1 MYNTDFKVKYYDIKN
16 ELIQKYS
23 NETNDYTSDDILDVC
38 NKLYMDEL
46 SSVFYAEDILDD
58 KIDNGMKLVLE
69 KMLINPDFKIAFDE
83 MILLLN
89 KGKSDFVNECEQEN
103 QQFITLL
110 TLFSEDLFY
119 VTHKCVCEQ
128 LLVGSIDANLL
139 VSLKEKMVSILSN
152 NS

>member
-58 KIDNGMKLVLE
+58 KIDKGMKLVLE

-89 KGKSDFVNECEQEN
+89 KGKSDCVNEQEN